1 MGSADRGVDIFGG
14 YSVHHTYLLLECQAI
29 FHFHLFIG
37 FSAASHMIISVDA
50 EKLLDKVQHL
60 FMIKMLSKL
69 GVEGMSPYIIQTI
82 YDTPNSIL
90 HDEN

>member
-1 MGSADRGVDIFGG
+1 
-14 YSVHHTYLLLECQAI
+14 
-29 FHFHLFIG
+29 
-37 FSAASHMIISVDA
+37 MIISVDA